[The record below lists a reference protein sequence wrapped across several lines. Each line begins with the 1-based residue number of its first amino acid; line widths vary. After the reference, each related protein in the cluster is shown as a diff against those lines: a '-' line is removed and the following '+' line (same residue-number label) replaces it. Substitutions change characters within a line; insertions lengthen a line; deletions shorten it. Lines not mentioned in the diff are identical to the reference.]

1 MFGVQQG
8 IRQGGKPYKMND
20 LILILFM
27 VLAVALGAV
36 ADGFNERGQTNW
48 GHPVEALEKIVLLL
62 GGLYSGSWLIVI
74 SYTAFR
80 MSIFDIIKNLA
91 KKQEWFYLGDSN
103 AWDRF
108 LSKYPVWGVTFAR
121 VIVLAFA
128 IGFTIKE
135 F

>member
-1 MFGVQQG
+1 
-8 IRQGGKPYKMND
+8 
-20 LILILFM
+20 M

-36 ADGFNERGQTNW
+36 ADGLNERGRKNW

-80 MSIFDIIKNLA
+80 VSIFDILKNLA
-91 KKQEWFYLGDSN
+91 KGDKWYYLGDSN
-103 AWDRF
+103 PWDKF
-108 LSKYPVWGVTFAR
+108 LRKYPVAGVTFAR
-121 VIVLAFA
+121 VIFLAFA